1 MSNRFEPNQ
10 DLQTH
15 TKSRRDSLAR
25 SQVLEGQKDDLEIKR
40 QKLKNELKNLKNRL
54 SRKKEERMS
63 RSSSRLGI
71 SNRSMVMNASS
82 ILGDE
87 EGKKMLDRSRAQ
99 NSKILIK
106 EIER

>member
-10 DLQTH
+10 EPVKV
-15 TKSRRDSLAR
+15 KSRRDSIAR
-25 SQVLEGQKDDLEIKR
+25 SQVLEGQKDDLEMKR
-40 QKLKNELKNLKNRL
+40 QKLKNELNSLKKRL
-54 SRKKEERMS
+54 TRKKEERMS

-71 SNRSMVMNASS
+71 NNRSMVMNASS